1 MCCGVEGPLNGVL
14 RVRRRI
20 HDMCFHP
27 DGSMLVVAAGN
38 RVLVYDAVDGSLIQP
53 LKGNLQ
59 LEANLAF
66 RMADLF

>member
-1 MCCGVEGPLNGVL
+1 
-14 RVRRRI
+14 
-20 HDMCFHP
+20 
-27 DGSMLVVAAGN
+27 MLVVAAGN